1 MSNKYVPS
9 FLKGSMTNSF
19 AALDLEEESPVK
31 KEEAKPLV
39 NTSLP
44 AKQAPV
50 LAPATLASLTSNG
63 APPRPFSFSPPGLEI
78 KPILKQESIKKKPLD
93 AADFPVL
100 GSKKPTSIAL
110 VQKTSFSELS
120 REWAKKQKE
129 EEAVL
134 KEEKEKAISALQIL
148 NKERMDQE
156 NARKMGIIHVP
167 THLLRSKKLDP
178 EEEEMRKRE
187 LEEEYISDEESMFES
202 VRAEYVEEE
211 EEEEYECDGSWNQRK
226 HRDELY

>member
-1 MSNKYVPS
+1 MSKKYVPS

-19 AALDLEEESPVK
+19 AALDDSKEDVCKEES
-31 KEEAKPLV
+31 KPLV

-63 APPRPFSFSPPGLEI
+63 SVPRPFVFSPPGLEI
-78 KPILKQESIKKKPLD
+78 KAPILKQESIKKKPFE
-93 AADFPVL
+93 ATDFPAL

-120 REWAKKQKE
+120 KEWAKKQKE
-129 EEAVL
+129 DEAIQ
-134 KEEKEKAISALQIL
+134 KEEKEKEAVTLRTL
-148 NKERMDQE
+148 NKQRMDEE
-156 NARKMGIIHVP
+156 NARRMGIIHVP
-167 THLLRSKKLDP
+167 AHLLCKKLDP
-178 EEEEMRKRE
+178 EEEAMRKKE
-187 LEEEYISDEESMFES
+187 MEDYNSDEEESLFES
-202 VRAEYVEEE
+202 VRAQYVEEE
-211 EEEEYECDGSWNQRK
+211 SEDEYECDGNWNQRK

>member
-1 MSNKYVPS
+1 MS
-9 FLKGSMTNSF
+9 NSF
-19 AALDLEEESPVK
+19 AALDDVKEDVPIKQEET
-31 KEEAKPLV
+31 AKPLV

-78 KPILKQESIKKKPLD
+78 KAPIFKQEHAKQKQKPLEP
-93 AADFPVL
+93 ADFPAL

-120 REWAKKQKE
+120 KEWAKKQKDDE
-129 EEAVL
+129 MKL
-134 KEEKEKAISALQIL
+134 KEEKEKEALTQRVL
-148 NKERMDQE
+148 NKQKDDEE
-156 NARKMGIIHVP
+156 NARKMGIVRVP
-167 THLLRSKKLDP
+167 MHILSKKLDP
-178 EEEEMRKRE
+178 EEEAMRKRE
-187 LEEEYISDEESMFES
+187 MEEENYDDEESMFES

-211 EEEEYECDGSWNQRK
+211 EEDEYECDGNWNQRK